1 MLKNN
6 IQSSYY
12 LVVQDIVLS
21 LWTKA
26 CVVTI
31 QVGIFSTNLLRA
43 GYKLLVCTFENL
55 EFGISLAV

>member
-31 QVGIFSTNLLRA
+31 QVGNLCVPGTSYLSVPL
-43 GYKLLVCTFENL
+43 KIWNL
-55 EFGISLAV
+55 EFLLEFNC